1 MSKESQAI
9 PIDENTREVKMREQD
24 GQTSLVLV
32 DHAGRKEVVPVVL
45 APKAQARRAA

>member
-1 MSKESQAI
+1 MSKESQAV

-32 DHAGRKEVVPVVL
+32 DHTGREEVVPVVL
-45 APKAQARRAA
+45 VPKTQTKRAA